1 MMDLLEV
8 QCTGAAEQVER
19 CRRAALT
26 ADTEVLGFEA
36 HSMKGGAAAGAYNRS
51 HFRST

>member
-1 MMDLLEV
+1 MDLLEGY
-8 QCTGAAEQVER
+8 CTGAIEQVER

-36 HSMKGGAAAGAYNRS
+36 GAYTRS
-51 HFRST
+51 FLSST